1 MQNLVLYRE
10 NYSQI
15 NKKITYYKR
24 LGIHG
29 LLINP
34 FSEINEK
41 IIEEIFALND
51 LLVKNNIKLFL
62 QMDIEQSSKILLES
76 DEQIDWVN
84 PKIRTSFYQ
93 FINYLKKHKLKGFY
107 YTNFEKLFA
116 DDFYFYIR
124 EMAKNIFLG
133 EDTLSIGQINSDE
146 LAYQKFLSN
155 TNYQNFDYIYNKRKS
170 IKDRTSLLEAK
181 KYFSS
186 IQNENIR
193 QIFITDNLLKNFI
206 NTKNFPFFSHS
217 LVTGVTFLLNGGVLL
232 ENFEELG
239 IFENNNYSNDHKV
252 LDQTNK
258 TFDFYKELINIK
270 TNIEAI
276 KRGTYREIF
285 ANDPDIFAFIRTYEE
300 KKVIVFANFSQKEVL
315 ADIRFHFI
323 DINDFKY
330 FLGNYG
336 KRKIAKNLLLRPY
349 EFITFT
355 K

>member
-1 MQNLVLYRE
+1 
-10 NYSQI
+10 
-15 NKKITYYKR
+15 
-24 LGIHG
+24 
-29 LLINP
+29 
-34 FSEINEK
+34 
-41 IIEEIFALND
+41 
-51 LLVKNNIKLFL
+51 
-62 QMDIEQSSKILLES
+62 
-76 DEQIDWVN
+76 
-84 PKIRTSFYQ
+84 
-93 FINYLKKHKLKGFY
+93 
-107 YTNFEKLFA
+107 
-116 DDFYFYIR
+116 
-124 EMAKNIFLG
+124 MAKNIFLG

-193 QIFITDNLLKNFI
+193 QIFITNNLLRNFI
-206 NTKNFPFFSHS
+206 NIKNFPFLSHS
-217 LVTGVTFLLNGGVLL
+217 LVAGVTFLLNGGMLL

-239 IFENNNYSNDHKV
+239 IFENSAYSNDHKV

-270 TNIEAI
+270 TNMEAI

-285 ANDPDIFAFIRTYEE
+285 ASDPDIFAFVRIYED

-330 FLGNYG
+330 LLGNYG
-336 KRKIAKNLLLRPY
+336 KRKIVKNLLLRPY
-349 EFITFT
+349 EFIAFT